1 MVKSFMEELH
11 KLQMEID
18 QNNIPVQWNTAV
30 KFLMARKFD
39 VRRALDLFRSH
50 EVFAWNTIIL
60 SIVTLNLCSDGHVK
74 IRWILILNGA

>member
-50 EVFAWNTIIL
+50 EVHAWIFILTIYAVI
-60 SIVTLNLCSDGHVK
+60 
-74 IRWILILNGA
+74 AM